1 MPISRTRTSPAPR
14 ILVHWRELS
23 RDRASNRRSF
33 AAMGKTKQIETEI
46 ERLESSAAQVAQELQ
61 SFRQAATFL
70 SAEHA
75 RLIDRYRHEWVGV
88 YEGEVR
94 AHAKTLKGV
103 MKKIVEQDLPK
114 ERVIVRHIDSD
125 QRTLIL

>member
-1 MPISRTRTSPAPR
+1 
-14 ILVHWRELS
+14 
-23 RDRASNRRSF
+23 
-33 AAMGKTKQIETEI
+33 MGKTKQIEAEI
-46 ERLESSAAQVAQELQ
+46 ERLESSAGQVAREME
-61 SFRQAATFL
+61 SFRRTATLL

-88 YEGEVR
+88 YDGEVR

-103 MKKIVEQDLPK
+103 LKKIAERGLPK